1 MGKKVQNY
9 KTFCI
14 WSERTQEDSFVL
26 SLLFLFIHSFEIRAS
41 MKKPYKTVVINACI
55 FCNSFLHSMYSQ
67 ILYHRYFNYSSFSLC
82 STDNGFSMFRL
93 KYRVTDSPWWIAEE
107 KKPKFVIIVESFL
120 ASFSCFITWTQIA
133 SVEGLW
139 TRLGNSAHFTE
150 CQERNSKTSIFV
162 RFPIVFMAFF
172 KRFITK
178 TILRWTFSVVIDG
191 W

>member
-9 KTFCI
+9 NTFCI

-26 SLLFLFIHSFEIRAS
+26 SLFFLSIHSFEIRAS

-107 KKPKFVIIVESFL
+107 KKNEI
-120 ASFSCFITWTQIA
+120 
-133 SVEGLW
+133 
-139 TRLGNSAHFTE
+139 
-150 CQERNSKTSIFV
+150 RNYCWELP
-162 RFPIVFMAFF
+162 RFAFF
-172 KRFITK
+172 FLLLKLELLLLKDFEQ
-178 TILRWTFSVVIDG
+178 V
-191 W
+191 